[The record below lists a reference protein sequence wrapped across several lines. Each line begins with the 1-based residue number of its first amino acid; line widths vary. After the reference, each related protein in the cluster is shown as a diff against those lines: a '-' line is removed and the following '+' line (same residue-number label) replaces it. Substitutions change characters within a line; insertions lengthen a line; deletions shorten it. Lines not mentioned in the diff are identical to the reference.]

1 MDAIGSAMWPD
12 LEDHWTDQ
20 SNLIKED
27 IFVAHPKLDD
37 IPIAEQESILRAFF
51 NKGAEGPL
59 NNYPSQDKK
68 KLVILAN
75 LTDMFECNKTY
86 TALETNQKLKS
97 RFEDPATLRR
107 DLIEFGFFERSPDG
121 KEYRRLV

>member
-1 MDAIGSAMWPD
+1 MS
-12 LEDHWTDQ
+12 
-20 SNLIKED
+20 
-27 IFVAHPKLDD
+27 HPKLDD
-37 IPIAEQESILRAFF
+37 IPTAERQSILKAFF
-51 NKGAEGPL
+51 KTGSDGPL

-68 KLVILAN
+68 KFVILAN
-75 LTDMFECNKTY
+75 LAEMFELDKTY
-86 TALETNQKLKS
+86 AALEINQKLKS

>member
-1 MDAIGSAMWPD
+1 MS
-12 LEDHWTDQ
+12 
-20 SNLIKED
+20 
-27 IFVAHPKLDD
+27 HPKLDD
-37 IPIAEQESILRAFF
+37 IPIAERQSILKAFF
-51 NKGAEGPL
+51 KEGSEGSL

-75 LTDMFECNKTY
+75 LAEMFACNKTY
-86 TALETNQKLKS
+86 TALEVNQKLKS

-107 DLIEFGFFERSPDG
+107 DLIQFGFFERSPDG